1 MPDEQREGDCCVPSH
16 MTLVCCIAADGTD
29 ITPLLI
35 LDIKTVHP
43 GLIDKSI
50 GFTITGSDSGWITGN
65 IFKMWVS
72 DVFIPEIQMRRDQ
85 DVLRMLRDNNIS
97 LLTLPA
103 HSSHFLQPLDVC
115 PFGIFKKKL
124 HNSVVFD
131 AKDNMLLRRRKL
143 A

>member
-1 MPDEQREGDCCVPSH
+1 

-50 GFTITGSDSGWITGN
+50 GFAITGSDSGWITGN

-72 DVFIPEIQMRRDQ
+72 DVFIPE
-85 DVLRMLRDNNIS
+85 VE
-97 LLTLPA
+97 
-103 HSSHFLQPLDVC
+103 
-115 PFGIFKKKL
+115 
-124 HNSVVFD
+124 
-131 AKDNMLLRRRKL
+131 RRRENLKKNRRL
-143 A
+143 TQP